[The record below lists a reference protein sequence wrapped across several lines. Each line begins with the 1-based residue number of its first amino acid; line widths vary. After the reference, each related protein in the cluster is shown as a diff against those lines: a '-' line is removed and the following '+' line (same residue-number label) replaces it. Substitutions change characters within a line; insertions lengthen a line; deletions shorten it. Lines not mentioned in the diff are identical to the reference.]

1 MRRFRKISL
10 SEDSKE
16 LRVAEIVWPHDKEL
30 PNPIFKPNG
39 FTRCYDVSFKG
50 LTVVESGEHLSSN
63 CANFVDWMRYYG
75 KDYCDDLVS
84 LRKNENKWRGVA
96 RKFGLRNEMFQNPLF
111 FDRSGSELMREK
123 SPVWGK
129 GYDYCHFNFPKDCFY
144 VCYSVN
150 FFEKQGVGSKDLY
163 FVLVKDPRHLM
174 NKDSKY
180 MLGIIPLSNL
190 RLHVPD
196 FECSCLFVSSDI
208 PVMYALGID
217 GPVSKTYCSDHE
229 IFGVARDKFFAAF
242 RSVYG
247 GCFLTDELVKS
258 VPYNRTFIRI
268 RRHANELP
276 LTTEGA
282 GYIYAVDVTCGR
294 VTDVWLKKQHM
305 NAQFCSHMTGKNAF
319 KNPHEAV
326 SRVQEYLR
334 EVIRKKVLRRRLQK
348 ENDEG
353 REASE
358 NFRERWARGLNFQ
371 LYKTKDL
378 SDVFTSEY

>member
-1 MRRFRKISL
+1 
-10 SEDSKE
+10 
-16 LRVAEIVWPHDKEL
+16 
-30 PNPIFKPNG
+30 
-39 FTRCYDVSFKG
+39 
-50 LTVVESGEHLSSN
+50 VESGEHLFSN
-63 CANFVDWMRYYG
+63 HANFVDWMRYYG
-75 KDYCDDLVS
+75 KDYHGDLVS
-84 LRKNENKWRGVA
+84 LQKNENKWRDVA
-96 RKFGLRNEMFQNPLF
+96 CKFGLRSEMFQNPSF
-111 FDRSGSELMREK
+111 FNRSGSELMRKK
-123 SPVWGK
+123 SPAWSE

-150 FFEKQGVGSKDLY
+150 FFEKQGVGSKDSY

-174 NKDSKY
+174 NRDSKY
-180 MLGIIPLSNL
+180 ALGIILLSKL
-190 RLHVPD
+190 RCHVPG
-196 FECSCLFVSSDI
+196 FWCSCLFVSSDI
-208 PVMYALGID
+208 PVMYARGID
-217 GPVSKTYCSDHE
+217 GPVFGTYCSDHE
-229 IFGVARDKFFAAF
+229 IFGVARDKFFATF

-276 LTTEGA
+276 LATEDA
-282 GYIYAVDVTCGR
+282 GHMHAVDVTCGR
-294 VTDVWLKKQHM
+294 VTDVWLEKQHM

-334 EVIRKKVLRRRLQK
+334 EVICKKILRRRLQK

-353 REASE
+353 REASKY
-358 NFRERWARGLNFQ
+358 FRKRYARGLNFQ
-371 LYKTKDL
+371 LYETEDL